1 MLSLLSFDWA
11 WRTEPNAGLY
21 FVRPSLI
28 ATEILEELKRKVE
41 EGPLLKV
48 EEGPPLAHHLPP
60 QHSDQKRTLFFDKNF
75 CIQKMLWDTL
85 QTYDASLFFRSPPP
99 LVSY

>member
-1 MLSLLSFDWA
+1 
-11 WRTEPNAGLY
+11 
-21 FVRPSLI
+21 LI

-48 EEGPPLAHHLPP
+48 EEGPLLAHHLPP
-60 QHSDQKRTLFFDKNF
+60 QHSDQKRKLFFDKQF

-85 QTYDASLFFRSPPP
+85 KTYDASLFFRSPPP
-99 LVSY
+99 LDSY